1 MTNVNIDGGGMH
13 PFFHPAAHYSSP
25 AEVLNDKKLSIPEKR
40 IILSSWASDMYA
52 VESRPDLREIP
63 GTGHS
68 VRLSDILGALRQLDG
83 GDDDDPPRGG
93 VPMRLR
99 RPWAAAAQRRWL

>member
-1 MTNVNIDGGGMH
+1 MTNVNVNGGGMH

-25 AEVLNDKKLSIPEKR
+25 AEVLNDKELSIPEKR
-40 IILSSWASDMYA
+40 IVLSSWASDMYA

-68 VRLSDILGALRQLDG
+68 VRLLSLIHI
-83 GDDDDPPRGG
+83 
-93 VPMRLR
+93 
-99 RPWAAAAQRRWL
+99 